1 MHSKQELEQTIA
13 LNAILTRR
21 CIRREELQEAL
32 SAHGIIESNNPM
44 PNYIKSLAL
53 NLERRFNKLNIRLFN
68 VSAKIA
74 AVYSVTDEAE
84 MPPIVISQNENGEP
98 KVVINTY
105 HRLWISLNRRIIAG
119 IIESLQEK
127 MDTILTSY
135 LEEQYLFEQEDLEM
149 ME

>member
-1 MHSKQELEQTIA
+1 MNEKQNVEY
-13 LNAILTRR
+13 R
-21 CIRREELQEAL
+21 
-32 SAHGIIESNNPM
+32 IINT
-44 PNYIKSLAL
+44 A
-53 NLERRFNKLNIRLFN
+53 
-68 VSAKIA
+68 
-74 AVYSVTDEAE
+74 D

>member
-1 MHSKQELEQTIA
+1 MNEKQ
-13 LNAILTRR
+13 
-21 CIRREELQEAL
+21 
-32 SAHGIIESNNPM
+32 
-44 PNYIKSLAL
+44 
-53 NLERRFNKLNIRLFN
+53 N
-68 VSAKIA
+68 VEYRVIN
-74 AVYSVTDEAE
+74 TAE

-127 MDTILTSY
+127 MDVILTSY

>member
-1 MHSKQELEQTIA
+1 MNEKQ
-13 LNAILTRR
+13 
-21 CIRREELQEAL
+21 
-32 SAHGIIESNNPM
+32 
-44 PNYIKSLAL
+44 
-53 NLERRFNKLNIRLFN
+53 N
-68 VSAKIA
+68 VEYRVIN
-74 AVYSVTDEAE
+74 TAE

-105 HRLWISLNRRIIAG
+105 HKLWISLNRRIIAG

-127 MDTILTSY
+127 MDVILTSY